1 LIKKISVGGRA
12 VLFGR
17 ILINTV
23 KGMSKISISDH
34 FTNITAMIVA
44 DQNHQWMLKLLGKNM
59 MGNRVFA

>member
-1 LIKKISVGGRA
+1 
-12 VLFGR
+12 
-17 ILINTV
+17 
-23 KGMSKISISDH
+23 MSKISISDH